1 ARAATA
7 VTDSAPG
14 TPLFRVLDRSPDGQR
29 RVAVYSG
36 LVPLVPHGCRW
47 HQEAELL
54 PGVVVEAVADDRASR
69 HLEDSA
75 RKLAR
80 GLTGFRDPSRSAL
93 LGQAAYVLE
102 EVAGQRASLDREV
115 VSRSETTRKELLSFG
130 GVLV

>member
-36 LVPLVPHGCRW
+36 LLPLVPHGCRW
-47 HQEAELL
+47 HREAELL
-54 PGVVVEAVADDRASR
+54 PGVVVEAVTDDRASR

-75 RKLAR
+75 RTLAR
-80 GLTGFRDPSRSAL
+80 GLTGFREARRSAL

-102 EVAGQRASLDREV
+102 AGANPRARLGPAV
-115 VSRSETTRKELLSFG
+115 G
-130 GVLV
+130 